1 MHTNEG
7 AGIVALDAQAV
18 SESVRLV
25 TQATAADL
33 ARPTPCADWTL
44 HGLLRHMAT
53 QHYGFA
59 AASAGDGDLARWR
72 LRPLGDDP
80 VAAYRE
86 SAECVLGAFAAEG
99 VLERDFPLPEFT
111 RGLMF
116 PGAQAISFHFVDYVV
131 HSWDVARTLGLPAR
145 FSPALLAAALKVA
158 RAVPGG
164 DARQEPGAPFAPEVA
179 SPGGSRLDQIV
190 AILGRSPRW
199 RPPGADDSAR
209 RPQRRAIS
217 SGSVFEEQI
226 GYARAVVDGGWV
238 QVSGTTGFDY
248 ATMTVP
254 DDVVEQA
261 EQCLRNI
268 EAALAEAGCTLADVV
283 RVRYLLPHRADFEP
297 CWPLLR
303 RRFGDVR
310 PAATMLVCGLADPRM
325 KIEIEVDARQPGQ
338 GPA

>member
-1 MHTNEG
+1 LDS
-7 AGIVALDAQAV
+7 GIVALDAQAV

-25 TQATAADL
+25 TQATPADL

-44 HGLLRHMAT
+44 HGLLRHMTA

-72 LRPLGDDP
+72 LRPPGEDP
-80 VAAYRE
+80 VAAYRAA
-86 SAECVLGAFAAEG
+86 AECVLGAFAADG
-99 VLERDFPLPEFT
+99 VLDRDFPLPEFT

-116 PGAQAISFHFVDYVV
+116 PGARAISFHFIDYVV
-131 HSWDVARTLGLPAR
+131 HSWDVARTLGLPVR
-145 FSPALLAAALKVA
+145 FAPALLEAALSVA

-164 DARQEPGAPFAPEVA
+164 DARQEPGAAFAPEVA
-179 SPGGSRLDQIV
+179 SPGGSPLDQIV

-199 RPPGADDSAR
+199 RPPGNDGHGPTPR
-209 RPQRRAIS
+209 RRAIS
-217 SGSVFEEQI
+217 SGSAFEEQI
-226 GYARAVVDGGWV
+226 GYARAVVDGDWV
-238 QVSGTTGFDY
+238 HVSGTTGFDY
-248 ATMTVP
+248 TTMTVP
-254 DDVVEQA
+254 DGVLEQA

-268 EAALAEAGCTLADVV
+268 EAALAEAGCTFADVV
-283 RVRYLLPHRADFEP
+283 RVRYLLPDRADFEP

-325 KIEIEVDARQPGQ
+325 KIEIEVDARK
-338 GPA
+338 A